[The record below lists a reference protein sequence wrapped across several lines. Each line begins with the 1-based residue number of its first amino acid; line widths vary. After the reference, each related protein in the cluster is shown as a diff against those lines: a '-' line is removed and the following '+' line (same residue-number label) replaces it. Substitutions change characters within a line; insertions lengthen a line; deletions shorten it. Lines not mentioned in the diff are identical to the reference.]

1 MNHPSG
7 TGYRY
12 MAGEKGEVDT
22 RDEGGRK
29 SEANE
34 MAANLSTDE
43 KKFLDSS
50 SFLARSANP

>member
-1 MNHPSG
+1 
-7 TGYRY
+7 

-50 SFLARSANP
+50 SFHARSANP

>member
-1 MNHPSG
+1 
-7 TGYRY
+7 

-50 SFLARSANP
+50 FLARSANP

>member
-1 MNHPSG
+1 
-7 TGYRY
+7 

-34 MAANLSTDE
+34 MAANLSTNE